1 MCIYWLRRSGG
12 RRLCSFT
19 YCPFLDPFTT
29 RLALPK
35 TPQVQMSSLFDR
47 YIPKA
52 EASRFVRSDQL
63 FTIDHV
69 NHGCISASIT
79 QIALLFVLNRL
90 PLTSSFS
97 SPSSSLISSPPSP
110 PLLFLLLFLLPFP
123 PSLSSA
129 VVTFHLLVL
138 TEEIQFHK
146 LLAGQLLQC
155 TRLEQAEAMK
165 FEGCVSQF
173 FSTLRFSR

>member
-123 PSLSSA
+123 PSLSSFPFLGSCYFSPPSIDWGNPISQIVGGA
-129 VVTFHLLVL
+129 T
-138 TEEIQFHK
+138 
-146 LLAGQLLQC
+146 LAMHSIGASRSNEVW
-155 TRLEQAEAMK
+155 RL
-165 FEGCVSQF
+165 
-173 FSTLRFSR
+173 R